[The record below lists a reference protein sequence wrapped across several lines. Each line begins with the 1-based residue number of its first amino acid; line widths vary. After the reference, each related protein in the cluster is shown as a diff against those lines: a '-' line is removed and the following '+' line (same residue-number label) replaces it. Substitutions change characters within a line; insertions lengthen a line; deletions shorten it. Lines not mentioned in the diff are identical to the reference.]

1 MSSCSATDDA
11 GVAREP
17 HARKTVAHRLEA
29 MAGNNL
35 ILAGDIGGT
44 KTHLALFSL
53 QGEKL
58 QAEIKKTFP
67 SKQYPGLEPVI
78 EEFIA
83 DQQVSISRACFGIA
97 GPVVDGQVKTPNL
110 PWVVD
115 SGNIAQRFKL
125 DSVALLNDLEAAA
138 YGIFTLEPQELFT
151 LNEGVSGQRGNKV
164 LIAAGTG
171 LGEATLYDDGRDY
184 HPSASEGGHADF
196 APRNETEID
205 LLRYLIK
212 KFGRVSYERVVS
224 GPGLANIYEFLRDG
238 GRMEEPAWLKEKIA
252 AAEDISAAIAQEAL
266 AGSSAICVKALDLF
280 VSVYGAEAG
289 NLALRG
295 KATGGVYIGGGI
307 APKIVDKLKDG
318 TFMRA
323 FVDKGRYREF
333 LSGMPVRVILNDQ
346 AALQGAAFYSKVKRL
361 ATILSK
367 EATCESLSSKSALLR
382 LL

>member
-1 MSSCSATDDA
+1 
-11 GVAREP
+11 
-17 HARKTVAHRLEA
+17 

-58 QAEIKKTFP
+58 QAEIKKTFS
-67 SKQYPGLEPVI
+67 SKQYPGLEPVVA
-78 EEFIA
+78 EFLA
-83 DQQVSISRACFGIA
+83 DQQASIGRACFGIA
-97 GPVVDGQVKTPNL
+97 GPVVEGQVKTPNL
-110 PWVVD
+110 PWVV
-115 SGNIAQRFKL
+115 NAAQITQTCKL
-125 DSVALLNDLEAAA
+125 SSVALLNDLEAAA
-138 YGIFTLEPQELFT
+138 YGIFTLESHELFT
-151 LNEGVSGQRGNKV
+151 LNEGVSGRRGNKV

-184 HPSASEGGHADF
+184 HPSASEGGHGDF
-196 APRNETEID
+196 APTDETQID

-212 KFGRVSYERVVS
+212 KFRHVSYERVVS
-224 GPGLANIYEFLRDG
+224 GPGIANNYGFLRDT
-238 GRMEEPAWLKEKIA
+238 GRLEEPDWLKE
-252 AAEDISAAIAQEAL
+252 EISASEDASAVISQEGL
-266 AGSSAICVKALDLF
+266 AGRTDICVKALNLF

-307 APKIVDKLKDG
+307 APKILAKLEDG

-323 FVDKGRYREF
+323 FLDKGRYREL

-346 AALQGAAFYSKVKRL
+346 AALQGAAFYAAKL
-361 ATILSK
+361 
-367 EATCESLSSKSALLR
+367 ES
-382 LL
+382 

>member
-1 MSSCSATDDA
+1 
-11 GVAREP
+11 
-17 HARKTVAHRLEA
+17 

-53 QGEKL
+53 EGGKL
-58 QAEIKKTFP
+58 KSELEKTFP
-67 SKQYPGLEPVI
+67 SKQYRGLEPVV
-78 EEFIA
+78 EAFLA
-83 DQQVSISRACFGIA
+83 GQQVSIGRACFGIA
-97 GPVVDGQVKTPNL
+97 GTVVDGQVKTPNL

-115 SGNIAQRFKL
+115 SANIAQRFKL

-151 LNEGVSGQRGNKV
+151 LNDGVSGQRGNKV

-171 LGEATLYDDGRDY
+171 LGEATLYDDGRDH
-184 HPSASEGGHADF
+184 HPSASEGGHGDF
-196 APRNETEID
+196 APTDETQID

-212 KFGRVSYERVVS
+212 KFGHVSYERVVS
-224 GPGLANIYEFLRDG
+224 GPGIANIYGFLRDS
-238 GRMEEPAWLKEKIA
+238 GRLEEPDWLKEKISA
-252 AAEDISAAIAQEAL
+252 SEDASVVISQEGL
-266 AGSSAICVKALDLF
+266 AGNSAICVQALNLF

-307 APKIVDKLKDG
+307 APKILAKLEDG

-323 FVDKGRYREF
+323 FLDKGRYLEL
-333 LSGMPVRVILNDQ
+333 LSGMPVRIILNDQ
-346 AALQGAAFYSKVKRL
+346 AGLQGAAFYAARSK
-361 ATILSK
+361 
-367 EATCESLSSKSALLR
+367 LLPMQ
-382 LL
+382 